1 MLRVIVC
8 PACDLA
14 HRRGAPPL
22 RGRNDCA
29 RCHMPLQ
36 RPETGAVETAIALA
50 VCAVVLLILG
60 NTYPLVVMHV
70 SGATRETTLVGAALG
85 LYIQDYVALAALV
98 LLTTVIAPLVQIGA
112 LLYLLIP
119 LWRRRRAR
127 GESAVFRL
135 LVAVRRWTF
144 MEVFMLGA
152 LVALVRLS
160 NYAHV
165 LPGIALWSCGLLM
178 MCLSALTSA
187 TSPEQFW
194 AWVEQRTE

>member
-1 MLRVIVC
+1 
-8 PACDLA
+8 
-14 HRRGAPPL
+14 
-22 RGRNDCA
+22 
-29 RCHMPLQ
+29 MPLQ